1 MFLIRC
7 FLGGYM
13 PVGFELGSEIT
24 YPEPEGTTAG
34 LVILGTQILS
44 VFHAMAYSWM
54 VRVTGDMWA
63 NTALTVTLFIGT
75 GLTYMIP
82 SDLRRQEAHKTNVLL
97 HA

>member
-1 MFLIRC
+1 MFSLRC

-24 YPEPEGTTAG
+24 YPESEGTTAG

-54 VRVTGDMWA
+54 VHVIGDFWA
-63 NTALTVTLFIGT
+63 NTVLTITLLIGT
-75 GLTYMIP
+75 GLTAMIP
-82 SDLRRQEAHKTNVLL
+82 SDLRRQKAHKSNML